1 VKIRLIPTVVIA
13 AGALCVLKLAGIAV
27 DGGYVLSPV
36 QTAVTQQSATEG
48 KPAGKKA
55 DEAKNP
61 PPSGNGVLPPSFA
74 SDGAASSAG
83 LEIGGSSAERKVL
96 ESLSGRRRELDD
108 REKKSELREQLLKA
122 TEDRLDEQLKTL
134 RETEARIKAVQS
146 EKKAKEQQK
155 LKDLIVMYESMKAK
169 DAARIFDRLGL
180 DISIKV
186 ASGMKPRKMAD
197 VLAKMSPDAAQRL
210 TVALANGQ
218 GPSPEE
224 PAVSSEL
231 PKIQGN

>member
-1 VKIRLIPTVVIA
+1 MKIRLIPSVVVA
-13 AGALCVLKLAGIAV
+13 AGALCVLKLAGLAV
-27 DGGYVLSPV
+27 DGGYVMSPV
-36 QTAVTQQSATEG
+36 QTAAAQQSST
-48 KPAGKKA
+48 PAEQKA
-55 DEAKNP
+55 VPSSKGDGAAKDQ
-61 PPSGNGVLPPSFA
+61 GVLPPSFVDT
-74 SDGAASSAG
+74 STSPAG

-122 TEDRLDEQLKTL
+122 TEERLDERLKAL
-134 RETEARIKAVQS
+134 KETEARIKAIQA
-146 EKKAKEQQK
+146 EKKAKEEQK

-169 DAARIFDRLGL
+169 DAARIFDRLSL

-186 ASGMKPRKMAD
+186 ATGMKPRKMAD

-218 GPSPEE
+218 VPAAEE
-224 PAVSSEL
+224 PAILSEL